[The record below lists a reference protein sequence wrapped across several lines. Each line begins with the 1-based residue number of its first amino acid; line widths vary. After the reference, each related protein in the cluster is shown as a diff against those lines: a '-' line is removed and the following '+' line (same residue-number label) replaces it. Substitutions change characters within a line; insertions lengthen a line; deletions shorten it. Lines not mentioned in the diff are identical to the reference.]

1 MYKKILII
9 TVLICSLTANAE
21 NININHAE
29 VNYNIFYKNI
39 SAGTMTLT
47 INNANNQII
56 IRTTYDG
63 NLLATLAGKGYR
75 EEISYIS
82 NVNNVLKPKK
92 YTYKDSKESY
102 EIIFNDNNVEISNP
116 KIIYEGVIYDPLYVL
131 LTLMR
136 NYPKVNNSYTVIS
149 KKNLKVYKYKYE
161 DKKSIVINEKKY
173 SGYSAEYAT
182 GNKINYFFFS
192 REHKNLMVYSSTKK
206 NGKEKIRIELS
217 KIKIL
222 NGN

>member
-1 MYKKILII
+1 MHKKLLII
-9 TVLICSLTANAE
+9 SVLFCSLTANSE
-21 NININHAE
+21 NININHVEA
-29 VNYNIFYKNI
+29 NYNIFYKNT

-56 IRTTYDG
+56 IRTAYDG
-63 NLLATLAGKGYR
+63 NFLATLAGKGSR
-75 EEISYIS
+75 DEISYIS
-82 NVNNVLKPKK
+82 NANNVLKPNK
-92 YTYKDSKESY
+92 YTYKDNKESY
-102 EIIFNDNNVEISNP
+102 EIIFNDNHIEISNP

-136 NYPKVNNSYTVIS
+136 NYPKVNNSYKVIS

-192 REHKNLMVYSSTKK
+192 REHKNLMVYSSIKK

>member
-47 INNANNQII
+47 INNDNNQII

-63 NLLATLAGKGYR
+63 NFLATLAGKGYR
-75 EEISYIS
+75 DEISYIS
-82 NVNNVLKPKK
+82 NANNVLKPNK
-92 YTYKDSKESY
+92 YTYKDDKESY

>member
-1 MYKKILII
+1 MYKKLLII
-9 TVLICSLTANAE
+9 TVLICSLTANAG

-29 VNYNIFYKNI
+29 VNYNIFYKNT

-47 INNANNQII
+47 INNVNNQII
-56 IRTTYDG
+56 IKTIYDG
-63 NLLATLAGKGYR
+63 NFIATLAGKGFR

-82 NVNNVLKPKK
+82 NIKNVLKPKK
-92 YTYKDSKESY
+92 YTYKDNKESY
-102 EIIFNDNNVEISNP
+102 EVIFNGNNIEISNP
-116 KIIYEGVIYDPLYVL
+116 RKKYEGIIYDPLYVL
-131 LTLMR
+131 LMLMR
-136 NYPKVNNSYTVIS
+136 NYPEVNKSFTVIS

>member
-1 MYKKILII
+1 MYKTLLII
-9 TVLICSLTANAE
+9 IVLICSFTANSE
-21 NININHAE
+21 NINIKHVEAD
-29 VNYNIFYKNI
+29 YNIFYKNT

-47 INNANNQII
+47 INNINNKII
-56 IRTTYDG
+56 VRTAYDG
-63 NLLATLAGKGYR
+63 NFLAELAGKGYR

-82 NVNNVLKPKK
+82 NINNNLKPEK
-92 YTYKDSKESY
+92 YTYKDNKESY
-102 EIIFNDNNVEISNP
+102 EIIFNNNNIEISNP
-116 KIIYEGVIYDPLYVL
+116 KTIYEGEIYDPLFVL

-136 NYPKVNNSYTVIS
+136 DYPEVSDSYRVIS

-161 DKKSIVINEKKY
+161 DKKSIMIKDTKY
-173 SGYSAEYAT
+173 SGYSAEYAS

>member
-1 MYKKILII
+1 MHKKLLII
-9 TVLICSLTANAE
+9 TVLFCSLTANAE
-21 NININHAE
+21 NININHVEA
-29 VNYNIFYKNI
+29 NYNIFYKNT

-63 NLLATLAGKGYR
+63 NFLATLAGKGYR
-75 EEISYIS
+75 DEISYIS

-92 YTYKDSKESY
+92 YTYKDNKESY
-102 EIIFNDNNVEISNP
+102 EIIFNGNNIEISNP
-116 KIIYEGVIYDPLYVL
+116 KKKYEGVIYDPLYVL

-136 NYPKVNNSYTVIS
+136 NYPEVNKSYTVIS

-161 DKKSIVINEKKY
+161 DKKSIVVNEKKY
-173 SGYSAEYAT
+173 SGYSAEYET

-217 KIKIL
+217 QIKIL